1 MLRSIGAAF
10 ICLATLPALCQ
21 SSSKYQVATIA
32 DVKQHKIARG
42 SASEAVSYDVALE
55 VGGTI
60 YTTLYTPPLGTE
72 TVKYAAGRQL
82 LVLVGEKTIKYND
95 ILGRSV
101 EVPIIS
107 QNPAPAPEQVK
118 K

>member
-1 MLRSIGAAF
+1 MLRSISAAL

-32 DVKQHKIARG
+32 DVKQHQAALG
-42 SASEAVSYDVALE
+42 GASEAASYDVTLK
-55 VGGTI
+55 VGGTV

-82 LVLVGEKTIKYND
+82 LVVGEKTIKYND

-107 QNPAPAPEQVK
+107 QKPVPEQAK
-118 K
+118 Q